1 MLVLTRKINQQIRL
15 NDDIT
20 ITVLRAKGNS
30 IRIGIDAPRSVR
42 VVRGELELHVGSEP
56 ATEALQLEATDEE
69 ASERAADAP
78 SATPVPTEPSVYSMR
93 AAEPL
98 SGPARPSAARPS
110 GVRPTAARP
119 GAPLSAFL
127 RQAAAAPMASLV
139 N

>member
-42 VVRGELELHVGSEP
+42 VVRGELEPRGESELQTATLEFEATAEEGADEQDVATIGTPASTEP
-56 ATEALQLEATDEE
+56 A
-69 ASERAADAP
+69 
-78 SATPVPTEPSVYSMR
+78 VYPMQ
-93 AAEPL
+93 
-98 SGPARPSAARPS
+98 
-110 GVRPTAARP
+110 TA
-119 GAPLSAFL
+119 APLSAFL
-127 RQAAAAPMASLV
+127 RKPNTSSMASLA